1 MEAVYRLKPLLPCV
15 EDVLR
20 VGNAAVTTT
29 SDMRLGTTPNC
40 YLQLEAP
47 EPNVTESDMT
57 DRMVK
62 IQIADHPLY
71 PDLLSAYIEC
81 RKVGAPPELACL
93 LEEIGRESHR
103 MNVRR
108 EKGDGPELDQFMET
122 YCEVL
127 HRYKEELSR
136 PFNEATLFLGNMES
150 QLSNLCNGTLSK
162 SADNN
167 HSVGG
172 GASEEELSCGEME
185 EVEGRISSS
194 LSCQGD
200 QNLKEMLLRKYS
212 GHFSALRKEF
222 LKRRK
227 KGKLPKDSK
236 MALMDWWN
244 THHRWPYPTEE
255 EKVKLSEVTGL
266 DQKQINNWFI
276 NQRKR
281 HWKPTDDMRFAV
293 MDGLSGVDGGAMFF

>member
-1 MEAVYRLKPLLPCV
+1 METVYRLKPLLPCV
-15 EDVLR
+15 EDVVR
-20 VGNAAVTTT
+20 VGNASVSAATT
-29 SDMRLGTTPNC
+29 SVGSAATC
-40 YLQLEAP
+40 FLQLEAP
-47 EPNVTESDMT
+47 QQNVTDSDMT

-62 IQIADHPLY
+62 IQIANHPLY

-81 RKVGAPPELACL
+81 QKVGAPPELASL

-103 MNVRR
+103 MNITRR
-108 EKGDGPELDQFMET
+108 GLGDGSELDHFMGT

-150 QLSNLCNGTLSK
+150 QLSNLCNGALTK
-162 SADNN
+162 SSDNN
-167 HSVGG
+167 RSDEIAS

-185 EVEGRISSS
+185 AFEGYV
-194 LSCQGD
+194 SCPDD
-200 QNLKEMLLRKYS
+200 QKIKEMLLRKYS
-212 GHFSALRKEF
+212 GHFSGLRKEF

-227 KGKLPKDSK
+227 KGKLPKD
-236 MALMDWWN
+236 ARITLMDWWN

-255 EKVKLSEVTGL
+255 EKVKLSEMTGL

-281 HWKPTDDMRFAV
+281 HWKPTEDMRFAV
-293 MDGLSGVDGGAMFF
+293 MDGINGGIGGPMIF

>member
-15 EDVLR
+15 EDVVR
-20 VGNAAVTTT
+20 VATT
-29 SDMRLGTTPNC
+29 SDMRLGTTTPNC

-47 EPNVTESDMT
+47 EPDVTESDMT

-62 IQIADHPLY
+62 IQIANHPLY

-103 MNVRR
+103 MNARR
-108 EKGDGPELDQFMET
+108 EKGDGPELDQFMEM

-150 QLSNLCNGTLSK
+150 QLSNLCNNGTLMK
-162 SADNN
+162 STDNN
-167 HSVGG
+167 RSGG

-185 EVEGRISSS
+185 EVEDHISS
-194 LSCQGD
+194 LSCPGD

-212 GHFSALRKEF
+212 GHFSGLRKEF

-227 KGKLPKDSK
+227 KGKLPKDAK

-281 HWKPTDDMRFAV
+281 HWKPTEDMRFAV
-293 MDGLSGVDGGAMFF
+293 MDGLSGGAGGAMFF